1 MARDKGGGAAAKQ
14 GPMDKFTEPTGVAEA
29 VGGSPSG
36 SMPDNAALMAAIT
49 QSRDM
54 LDAKIGAVGADV
66 TLLRQDLRNAVAR
79 ITETESRISEVE
91 DDVSQLK
98 RRMAHMESVQK
109 TLALKVEDAEGR
121 ARRNNLRF
129 VGFPEDCEHGN
140 MERFIT
146 TWLES
151 WLPPDAMSRCFVVER
166 AHRALQQ
173 KPPPGS
179 RPRPVIA
186 KFLNYLDR
194 DTVLKQARTKEQLLY
209 QNSRIMIFPDY
220 TRLVQQR
227 RQSFTAAKAKLRELQ
242 ISYALLFP
250 ARLRV
255 VYRSKTLF
263 FDTPEAVFQWT
274 DETVRVK
281 PHTPPRRGS
290 DTSSSGVP
298 RENARTQKRRPKKR
312 RSRSQGRSHSCGP
325 GPQVGPALGSQASD
339 HGTTEPP

>member
-1 MARDKGGGAAAKQ
+1 
-14 GPMDKFTEPTGVAEA
+14 
-29 VGGSPSG
+29 
-36 SMPDNAALMAAIT
+36 MPDNAALMAAIT

-54 LDAKIGAVGADV
+54 LDTKIGAVGSDV

-79 ITETESRISEVE
+79 ITETETRISEVE
-91 DDVSQLK
+91 GDVSQIK
-98 RRMAHMESVQK
+98 RRLAKMESAQK

-129 VGFPEDCEHGN
+129 VGFPEDCEQGN
-140 MERFIT
+140 MERFLT
-146 TWLES
+146 TWLEG
-151 WLPPDAMSRCFVVER
+151 WLPPDALSRCFVVER

-194 DTVLKQARTKEQLLY
+194 DTILKQARTKDQLLY

-227 RQSFTAAKAKLRELQ
+227 RQSFTAAKARLRDLR
-242 ISYALLFP
+242 ITYALLFP

-255 VYRSKTLF
+255 VYRSKTMF
-263 FDTPEAVFQWT
+263 FDTPEEVFQWT

-290 DTSSSGVP
+290 DTSSCGP
-298 RENARTQKRRPKKR
+298 ARENARTRQKRSRRR
-312 RSRSQGRSHSCGP
+312 RSRSQRRSHSCGP
-325 GPQVGPALGSQASD
+325 GPRGGATLEVQVAD
-339 HGTTEPP
+339 HGTPEPT